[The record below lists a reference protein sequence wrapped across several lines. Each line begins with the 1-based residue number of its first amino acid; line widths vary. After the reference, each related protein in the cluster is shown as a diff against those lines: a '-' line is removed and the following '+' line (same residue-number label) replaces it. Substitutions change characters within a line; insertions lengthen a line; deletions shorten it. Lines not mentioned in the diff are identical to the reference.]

1 MGLIDSLRNSLAD
14 NGTGDKDQSLDN
26 VKQSLDLASE
36 KLLGKIKNNELD
48 LDVKDIKDL
57 ASVYMLLTQSG
68 EQDSTLG
75 TPQASPEVVNILSK
89 DLDVKEDPSDGS
101 KVVDQDDLLNL
112 SSEEVDKM
120 LDQQFKAQNDDNLK
134 ANEGQVS
141 LLNGNQ
147 LVKATRKMFKL
158 SPDDQVTMDQLNYV
172 LMMSKPS
179 NYIVANHTI
188 RGKPITFN
196 IPDHNINRALAHRP
210 FQVGILNDT
219 YQDVIIIKSRQLG
232 LSELGIEQLIWW
244 LDTHS
249 FDRVNALYTFPTN
262 RQLEDFVAQRLQPE
276 FNHGYYR
283 SLIYDPKSMTL
294 KKMKIR
300 DSNLVFR
307 SSSSGATMEGMD
319 LDYVSLDKICP
330 FGQ

>member
-75 TPQASPEVVNILSK
+75 TPQASPEVVNTLGQ
-89 DLDVKEDPSDGS
+89 DLNVKTDPSDGS

-134 ANEGQVS
+134 ANEG
-141 LLNGNQ
+141 
-147 LVKATRKMFKL
+147 
-158 SPDDQVTMDQLNYV
+158 
-172 LMMSKPS
+172 
-179 NYIVANHTI
+179 
-188 RGKPITFN
+188 
-196 IPDHNINRALAHRP
+196 
-210 FQVGILNDT
+210 
-219 YQDVIIIKSRQLG
+219 
-232 LSELGIEQLIWW
+232 
-244 LDTHS
+244 
-249 FDRVNALYTFPTN
+249 
-262 RQLEDFVAQRLQPE
+262 
-276 FNHGYYR
+276 
-283 SLIYDPKSMTL
+283 
-294 KKMKIR
+294 
-300 DSNLVFR
+300 
-307 SSSSGATMEGMD
+307 
-319 LDYVSLDKICP
+319 
-330 FGQ
+330 

>member
-75 TPQASPEVVNILSK
+75 TPQASPEVINILSK

-101 KVVDQDDLLNL
+101 KVVDQEDLLNL

-134 ANEGQVS
+134 ANEG
-141 LLNGNQ
+141 
-147 LVKATRKMFKL
+147 
-158 SPDDQVTMDQLNYV
+158 
-172 LMMSKPS
+172 
-179 NYIVANHTI
+179 
-188 RGKPITFN
+188 
-196 IPDHNINRALAHRP
+196 
-210 FQVGILNDT
+210 
-219 YQDVIIIKSRQLG
+219 
-232 LSELGIEQLIWW
+232 
-244 LDTHS
+244 
-249 FDRVNALYTFPTN
+249 
-262 RQLEDFVAQRLQPE
+262 
-276 FNHGYYR
+276 
-283 SLIYDPKSMTL
+283 
-294 KKMKIR
+294 
-300 DSNLVFR
+300 
-307 SSSSGATMEGMD
+307 
-319 LDYVSLDKICP
+319 
-330 FGQ
+330 

>member
-101 KVVDQDDLLNL
+101 KVVDQEDLLNL

-134 ANEGQVS
+134 ANEG
-141 LLNGNQ
+141 
-147 LVKATRKMFKL
+147 
-158 SPDDQVTMDQLNYV
+158 
-172 LMMSKPS
+172 
-179 NYIVANHTI
+179 
-188 RGKPITFN
+188 
-196 IPDHNINRALAHRP
+196 
-210 FQVGILNDT
+210 
-219 YQDVIIIKSRQLG
+219 
-232 LSELGIEQLIWW
+232 
-244 LDTHS
+244 
-249 FDRVNALYTFPTN
+249 
-262 RQLEDFVAQRLQPE
+262 
-276 FNHGYYR
+276 
-283 SLIYDPKSMTL
+283 
-294 KKMKIR
+294 
-300 DSNLVFR
+300 
-307 SSSSGATMEGMD
+307 
-319 LDYVSLDKICP
+319 
-330 FGQ
+330 

>member
-75 TPQASPEVVNILSK
+75 TPQASPEVVSVLGQ

-101 KVVDQDDLLNL
+101 KIVDQDDLLGL

-134 ANEGQVS
+134 ANEG
-141 LLNGNQ
+141 
-147 LVKATRKMFKL
+147 
-158 SPDDQVTMDQLNYV
+158 
-172 LMMSKPS
+172 
-179 NYIVANHTI
+179 
-188 RGKPITFN
+188 
-196 IPDHNINRALAHRP
+196 
-210 FQVGILNDT
+210 
-219 YQDVIIIKSRQLG
+219 
-232 LSELGIEQLIWW
+232 
-244 LDTHS
+244 
-249 FDRVNALYTFPTN
+249 
-262 RQLEDFVAQRLQPE
+262 
-276 FNHGYYR
+276 
-283 SLIYDPKSMTL
+283 
-294 KKMKIR
+294 
-300 DSNLVFR
+300 
-307 SSSSGATMEGMD
+307 
-319 LDYVSLDKICP
+319 
-330 FGQ
+330 

>member
-101 KVVDQDDLLNL
+101 NVVDQDDLLNL

-134 ANEGQVS
+134 ANEG
-141 LLNGNQ
+141 
-147 LVKATRKMFKL
+147 
-158 SPDDQVTMDQLNYV
+158 
-172 LMMSKPS
+172 
-179 NYIVANHTI
+179 
-188 RGKPITFN
+188 
-196 IPDHNINRALAHRP
+196 
-210 FQVGILNDT
+210 
-219 YQDVIIIKSRQLG
+219 
-232 LSELGIEQLIWW
+232 
-244 LDTHS
+244 
-249 FDRVNALYTFPTN
+249 
-262 RQLEDFVAQRLQPE
+262 
-276 FNHGYYR
+276 
-283 SLIYDPKSMTL
+283 
-294 KKMKIR
+294 
-300 DSNLVFR
+300 
-307 SSSSGATMEGMD
+307 
-319 LDYVSLDKICP
+319 
-330 FGQ
+330 

>member
-89 DLDVKEDPSDGS
+89 DLGVKEDPSDGS

-134 ANEGQVS
+134 ANEG
-141 LLNGNQ
+141 
-147 LVKATRKMFKL
+147 
-158 SPDDQVTMDQLNYV
+158 
-172 LMMSKPS
+172 
-179 NYIVANHTI
+179 
-188 RGKPITFN
+188 
-196 IPDHNINRALAHRP
+196 
-210 FQVGILNDT
+210 
-219 YQDVIIIKSRQLG
+219 
-232 LSELGIEQLIWW
+232 
-244 LDTHS
+244 
-249 FDRVNALYTFPTN
+249 
-262 RQLEDFVAQRLQPE
+262 
-276 FNHGYYR
+276 
-283 SLIYDPKSMTL
+283 
-294 KKMKIR
+294 
-300 DSNLVFR
+300 
-307 SSSSGATMEGMD
+307 
-319 LDYVSLDKICP
+319 
-330 FGQ
+330 

>member
-75 TPQASPEVVNILSK
+75 TPQASPEVVNIISK

-101 KVVDQDDLLNL
+101 KVVDQEDLLNL

-134 ANEGQVS
+134 ANEG
-141 LLNGNQ
+141 
-147 LVKATRKMFKL
+147 
-158 SPDDQVTMDQLNYV
+158 
-172 LMMSKPS
+172 
-179 NYIVANHTI
+179 
-188 RGKPITFN
+188 
-196 IPDHNINRALAHRP
+196 
-210 FQVGILNDT
+210 
-219 YQDVIIIKSRQLG
+219 
-232 LSELGIEQLIWW
+232 
-244 LDTHS
+244 
-249 FDRVNALYTFPTN
+249 
-262 RQLEDFVAQRLQPE
+262 
-276 FNHGYYR
+276 
-283 SLIYDPKSMTL
+283 
-294 KKMKIR
+294 
-300 DSNLVFR
+300 
-307 SSSSGATMEGMD
+307 
-319 LDYVSLDKICP
+319 
-330 FGQ
+330 

>member
-101 KVVDQDDLLNL
+101 NVVDQDDLLNL

-120 LDQQFKAQNDDNLK
+120 LNQQFKAQNDDNLK
-134 ANEGQVS
+134 ANEG
-141 LLNGNQ
+141 
-147 LVKATRKMFKL
+147 
-158 SPDDQVTMDQLNYV
+158 
-172 LMMSKPS
+172 
-179 NYIVANHTI
+179 
-188 RGKPITFN
+188 
-196 IPDHNINRALAHRP
+196 
-210 FQVGILNDT
+210 
-219 YQDVIIIKSRQLG
+219 
-232 LSELGIEQLIWW
+232 
-244 LDTHS
+244 
-249 FDRVNALYTFPTN
+249 
-262 RQLEDFVAQRLQPE
+262 
-276 FNHGYYR
+276 
-283 SLIYDPKSMTL
+283 
-294 KKMKIR
+294 
-300 DSNLVFR
+300 
-307 SSSSGATMEGMD
+307 
-319 LDYVSLDKICP
+319 
-330 FGQ
+330 

>member
-120 LDQQFKAQNDDNLK
+120 LDQQFKAQNVGNLK
-134 ANEGQVS
+134 ANEG
-141 LLNGNQ
+141 
-147 LVKATRKMFKL
+147 
-158 SPDDQVTMDQLNYV
+158 
-172 LMMSKPS
+172 
-179 NYIVANHTI
+179 
-188 RGKPITFN
+188 
-196 IPDHNINRALAHRP
+196 
-210 FQVGILNDT
+210 
-219 YQDVIIIKSRQLG
+219 
-232 LSELGIEQLIWW
+232 
-244 LDTHS
+244 
-249 FDRVNALYTFPTN
+249 
-262 RQLEDFVAQRLQPE
+262 
-276 FNHGYYR
+276 
-283 SLIYDPKSMTL
+283 
-294 KKMKIR
+294 
-300 DSNLVFR
+300 
-307 SSSSGATMEGMD
+307 
-319 LDYVSLDKICP
+319 
-330 FGQ
+330 

>member
-120 LDQQFKAQNDDNLK
+120 LDQQFKEQNAGNLK
-134 ANEGQVS
+134 ANEG
-141 LLNGNQ
+141 
-147 LVKATRKMFKL
+147 
-158 SPDDQVTMDQLNYV
+158 
-172 LMMSKPS
+172 
-179 NYIVANHTI
+179 
-188 RGKPITFN
+188 
-196 IPDHNINRALAHRP
+196 
-210 FQVGILNDT
+210 
-219 YQDVIIIKSRQLG
+219 
-232 LSELGIEQLIWW
+232 
-244 LDTHS
+244 
-249 FDRVNALYTFPTN
+249 
-262 RQLEDFVAQRLQPE
+262 
-276 FNHGYYR
+276 
-283 SLIYDPKSMTL
+283 
-294 KKMKIR
+294 
-300 DSNLVFR
+300 
-307 SSSSGATMEGMD
+307 
-319 LDYVSLDKICP
+319 
-330 FGQ
+330 

>member
-101 KVVDQDDLLNL
+101 KVVDQDDLLDL

-120 LDQQFKAQNDDNLK
+120 LDQQFKEQNDDNLK
-134 ANEGQVS
+134 ANEV
-141 LLNGNQ
+141 
-147 LVKATRKMFKL
+147 
-158 SPDDQVTMDQLNYV
+158 
-172 LMMSKPS
+172 
-179 NYIVANHTI
+179 
-188 RGKPITFN
+188 
-196 IPDHNINRALAHRP
+196 
-210 FQVGILNDT
+210 
-219 YQDVIIIKSRQLG
+219 
-232 LSELGIEQLIWW
+232 
-244 LDTHS
+244 
-249 FDRVNALYTFPTN
+249 
-262 RQLEDFVAQRLQPE
+262 
-276 FNHGYYR
+276 
-283 SLIYDPKSMTL
+283 
-294 KKMKIR
+294 
-300 DSNLVFR
+300 
-307 SSSSGATMEGMD
+307 
-319 LDYVSLDKICP
+319 
-330 FGQ
+330 

>member
-101 KVVDQDDLLNL
+101 KVVDQEDLLNL
-112 SSEEVDKM
+112 SSEEVGKM

-134 ANEGQVS
+134 ANEG
-141 LLNGNQ
+141 
-147 LVKATRKMFKL
+147 
-158 SPDDQVTMDQLNYV
+158 
-172 LMMSKPS
+172 
-179 NYIVANHTI
+179 
-188 RGKPITFN
+188 
-196 IPDHNINRALAHRP
+196 
-210 FQVGILNDT
+210 
-219 YQDVIIIKSRQLG
+219 
-232 LSELGIEQLIWW
+232 
-244 LDTHS
+244 
-249 FDRVNALYTFPTN
+249 
-262 RQLEDFVAQRLQPE
+262 
-276 FNHGYYR
+276 
-283 SLIYDPKSMTL
+283 
-294 KKMKIR
+294 
-300 DSNLVFR
+300 
-307 SSSSGATMEGMD
+307 
-319 LDYVSLDKICP
+319 
-330 FGQ
+330 

>member
-101 KVVDQDDLLNL
+101 KVVDQDDLFNL

-134 ANEGQVS
+134 ANEG
-141 LLNGNQ
+141 
-147 LVKATRKMFKL
+147 
-158 SPDDQVTMDQLNYV
+158 
-172 LMMSKPS
+172 
-179 NYIVANHTI
+179 
-188 RGKPITFN
+188 
-196 IPDHNINRALAHRP
+196 
-210 FQVGILNDT
+210 
-219 YQDVIIIKSRQLG
+219 
-232 LSELGIEQLIWW
+232 
-244 LDTHS
+244 
-249 FDRVNALYTFPTN
+249 
-262 RQLEDFVAQRLQPE
+262 
-276 FNHGYYR
+276 
-283 SLIYDPKSMTL
+283 
-294 KKMKIR
+294 
-300 DSNLVFR
+300 
-307 SSSSGATMEGMD
+307 
-319 LDYVSLDKICP
+319 
-330 FGQ
+330 

>member
-134 ANEGQVS
+134 ENEG
-141 LLNGNQ
+141 
-147 LVKATRKMFKL
+147 
-158 SPDDQVTMDQLNYV
+158 
-172 LMMSKPS
+172 
-179 NYIVANHTI
+179 
-188 RGKPITFN
+188 
-196 IPDHNINRALAHRP
+196 
-210 FQVGILNDT
+210 
-219 YQDVIIIKSRQLG
+219 
-232 LSELGIEQLIWW
+232 
-244 LDTHS
+244 
-249 FDRVNALYTFPTN
+249 
-262 RQLEDFVAQRLQPE
+262 
-276 FNHGYYR
+276 
-283 SLIYDPKSMTL
+283 
-294 KKMKIR
+294 
-300 DSNLVFR
+300 
-307 SSSSGATMEGMD
+307 
-319 LDYVSLDKICP
+319 
-330 FGQ
+330 

>member
-134 ANEGQVS
+134 ANEG
-141 LLNGNQ
+141 
-147 LVKATRKMFKL
+147 
-158 SPDDQVTMDQLNYV
+158 
-172 LMMSKPS
+172 
-179 NYIVANHTI
+179 
-188 RGKPITFN
+188 
-196 IPDHNINRALAHRP
+196 
-210 FQVGILNDT
+210 
-219 YQDVIIIKSRQLG
+219 
-232 LSELGIEQLIWW
+232 
-244 LDTHS
+244 
-249 FDRVNALYTFPTN
+249 
-262 RQLEDFVAQRLQPE
+262 
-276 FNHGYYR
+276 
-283 SLIYDPKSMTL
+283 
-294 KKMKIR
+294 
-300 DSNLVFR
+300 
-307 SSSSGATMEGMD
+307 
-319 LDYVSLDKICP
+319 
-330 FGQ
+330 

>member
-120 LDQQFKAQNDDNLK
+120 LDQQFKAQNDGNLK
-134 ANEGQVS
+134 ANEG
-141 LLNGNQ
+141 
-147 LVKATRKMFKL
+147 
-158 SPDDQVTMDQLNYV
+158 
-172 LMMSKPS
+172 
-179 NYIVANHTI
+179 
-188 RGKPITFN
+188 
-196 IPDHNINRALAHRP
+196 
-210 FQVGILNDT
+210 
-219 YQDVIIIKSRQLG
+219 
-232 LSELGIEQLIWW
+232 
-244 LDTHS
+244 
-249 FDRVNALYTFPTN
+249 
-262 RQLEDFVAQRLQPE
+262 
-276 FNHGYYR
+276 
-283 SLIYDPKSMTL
+283 
-294 KKMKIR
+294 
-300 DSNLVFR
+300 
-307 SSSSGATMEGMD
+307 
-319 LDYVSLDKICP
+319 
-330 FGQ
+330 

>member
-68 EQDSTLG
+68 EQDSTIG

-89 DLDVKEDPSDGS
+89 DLDVKEDPSDDS

-134 ANEGQVS
+134 VNEG
-141 LLNGNQ
+141 
-147 LVKATRKMFKL
+147 
-158 SPDDQVTMDQLNYV
+158 
-172 LMMSKPS
+172 
-179 NYIVANHTI
+179 
-188 RGKPITFN
+188 
-196 IPDHNINRALAHRP
+196 
-210 FQVGILNDT
+210 
-219 YQDVIIIKSRQLG
+219 
-232 LSELGIEQLIWW
+232 
-244 LDTHS
+244 
-249 FDRVNALYTFPTN
+249 
-262 RQLEDFVAQRLQPE
+262 
-276 FNHGYYR
+276 
-283 SLIYDPKSMTL
+283 
-294 KKMKIR
+294 
-300 DSNLVFR
+300 
-307 SSSSGATMEGMD
+307 
-319 LDYVSLDKICP
+319 
-330 FGQ
+330 

>member
-75 TPQASPEVVNILSK
+75 TPQASPEVVNVLGQ
-89 DLDVKEDPSDGS
+89 DLNVKTDPSDDS

-134 ANEGQVS
+134 ANEG
-141 LLNGNQ
+141 
-147 LVKATRKMFKL
+147 
-158 SPDDQVTMDQLNYV
+158 
-172 LMMSKPS
+172 
-179 NYIVANHTI
+179 
-188 RGKPITFN
+188 
-196 IPDHNINRALAHRP
+196 
-210 FQVGILNDT
+210 
-219 YQDVIIIKSRQLG
+219 
-232 LSELGIEQLIWW
+232 
-244 LDTHS
+244 
-249 FDRVNALYTFPTN
+249 
-262 RQLEDFVAQRLQPE
+262 
-276 FNHGYYR
+276 
-283 SLIYDPKSMTL
+283 
-294 KKMKIR
+294 
-300 DSNLVFR
+300 
-307 SSSSGATMEGMD
+307 
-319 LDYVSLDKICP
+319 
-330 FGQ
+330 

>member
-101 KVVDQDDLLNL
+101 KVVDQNDLLNL

-120 LDQQFKAQNDDNLK
+120 LDQQFKAQNEGNLK
-134 ANEGQVS
+134 ANEG
-141 LLNGNQ
+141 
-147 LVKATRKMFKL
+147 
-158 SPDDQVTMDQLNYV
+158 
-172 LMMSKPS
+172 
-179 NYIVANHTI
+179 
-188 RGKPITFN
+188 
-196 IPDHNINRALAHRP
+196 
-210 FQVGILNDT
+210 
-219 YQDVIIIKSRQLG
+219 
-232 LSELGIEQLIWW
+232 
-244 LDTHS
+244 
-249 FDRVNALYTFPTN
+249 
-262 RQLEDFVAQRLQPE
+262 
-276 FNHGYYR
+276 
-283 SLIYDPKSMTL
+283 
-294 KKMKIR
+294 
-300 DSNLVFR
+300 
-307 SSSSGATMEGMD
+307 
-319 LDYVSLDKICP
+319 
-330 FGQ
+330 

>member
-75 TPQASPEVVNILSK
+75 TPQASPEVVSVLGQ

-101 KVVDQDDLLNL
+101 KIVDQDDLLDL

-134 ANEGQVS
+134 ANEG
-141 LLNGNQ
+141 
-147 LVKATRKMFKL
+147 
-158 SPDDQVTMDQLNYV
+158 
-172 LMMSKPS
+172 
-179 NYIVANHTI
+179 
-188 RGKPITFN
+188 
-196 IPDHNINRALAHRP
+196 
-210 FQVGILNDT
+210 
-219 YQDVIIIKSRQLG
+219 
-232 LSELGIEQLIWW
+232 
-244 LDTHS
+244 
-249 FDRVNALYTFPTN
+249 
-262 RQLEDFVAQRLQPE
+262 
-276 FNHGYYR
+276 
-283 SLIYDPKSMTL
+283 
-294 KKMKIR
+294 
-300 DSNLVFR
+300 
-307 SSSSGATMEGMD
+307 
-319 LDYVSLDKICP
+319 
-330 FGQ
+330 

>member
-75 TPQASPEVVNILSK
+75 TPQASPEVVNILSQ

-134 ANEGQVS
+134 ANEG
-141 LLNGNQ
+141 
-147 LVKATRKMFKL
+147 
-158 SPDDQVTMDQLNYV
+158 
-172 LMMSKPS
+172 
-179 NYIVANHTI
+179 
-188 RGKPITFN
+188 
-196 IPDHNINRALAHRP
+196 
-210 FQVGILNDT
+210 
-219 YQDVIIIKSRQLG
+219 
-232 LSELGIEQLIWW
+232 
-244 LDTHS
+244 
-249 FDRVNALYTFPTN
+249 
-262 RQLEDFVAQRLQPE
+262 
-276 FNHGYYR
+276 
-283 SLIYDPKSMTL
+283 
-294 KKMKIR
+294 
-300 DSNLVFR
+300 
-307 SSSSGATMEGMD
+307 
-319 LDYVSLDKICP
+319 
-330 FGQ
+330 

>member
-101 KVVDQDDLLNL
+101 KIVDQDDLLDL

-134 ANEGQVS
+134 ANEG
-141 LLNGNQ
+141 
-147 LVKATRKMFKL
+147 
-158 SPDDQVTMDQLNYV
+158 
-172 LMMSKPS
+172 
-179 NYIVANHTI
+179 
-188 RGKPITFN
+188 
-196 IPDHNINRALAHRP
+196 
-210 FQVGILNDT
+210 
-219 YQDVIIIKSRQLG
+219 
-232 LSELGIEQLIWW
+232 
-244 LDTHS
+244 
-249 FDRVNALYTFPTN
+249 
-262 RQLEDFVAQRLQPE
+262 
-276 FNHGYYR
+276 
-283 SLIYDPKSMTL
+283 
-294 KKMKIR
+294 
-300 DSNLVFR
+300 
-307 SSSSGATMEGMD
+307 
-319 LDYVSLDKICP
+319 
-330 FGQ
+330 

>member
-1 MGLIDSLRNSLAD
+1 MGLIDSLRTSLAD

-134 ANEGQVS
+134 ANEG
-141 LLNGNQ
+141 
-147 LVKATRKMFKL
+147 
-158 SPDDQVTMDQLNYV
+158 
-172 LMMSKPS
+172 
-179 NYIVANHTI
+179 
-188 RGKPITFN
+188 
-196 IPDHNINRALAHRP
+196 
-210 FQVGILNDT
+210 
-219 YQDVIIIKSRQLG
+219 
-232 LSELGIEQLIWW
+232 
-244 LDTHS
+244 
-249 FDRVNALYTFPTN
+249 
-262 RQLEDFVAQRLQPE
+262 
-276 FNHGYYR
+276 
-283 SLIYDPKSMTL
+283 
-294 KKMKIR
+294 
-300 DSNLVFR
+300 
-307 SSSSGATMEGMD
+307 
-319 LDYVSLDKICP
+319 
-330 FGQ
+330 